1 MKEESSRVGLRQTFL
16 ACAAG
21 TVHFAPRALQHQSSN
36 FFKPLSAAQRF
47 AGENGRDWTHAAD
60 HESAVCTILMRGRI
74 GETYLIGV
82 DGLRRTIDRCMANE
96 A

>member
-1 MKEESSRVGLRQTFL
+1 MGLRQTFL

-36 FFKPLSAAQRF
+36 FFKPLSADQRF
-47 AGENGRDWTHAAD
+47 AGEKN
-60 HESAVCTILMRGRI
+60 SAVRLFTSAAFRDVEGHC
-74 GETYLIGV
+74 GV
-82 DGLRRTIDRCMANE
+82 VAVF